1 MGKTQQ
7 TLWLAGF
14 TGLSATCMTSFL
26 FSVAQLDDPASAPRQ
41 AEAQPHALL
50 AANTDSDQT
59 ITLTEVKQMLDGHF
73 ARLDTDNNGLIDRD
87 EYAGRHLHL
96 FARIDDDQDQMLT
109 PEEVRSHRQNSSLL
123 HMTTYQ

>member
-41 AEAQPHALL
+41 AEAQPYALL

-73 ARLDTDNNGLIDRD
+73 SRLDTDRNGLIDRD

-96 FARIDDDQDQMLT
+96 FARVDDDKDQMLT
-109 PEEVRSHRQNSSLL
+109 PAEVRSHRQNSSLL

>member
-50 AANTDSDQT
+50 AANSDSDQT
-59 ITLTEVKQMLDGHF
+59 ITQMFINNAAMSMNNIVHTTKKKLKILHHF
-73 ARLDTDNNGLIDRD
+73 GRRAVLHRFRKAPNISDQYGSPNPARPG
-87 EYAGRHLHL
+87 E
-96 FARIDDDQDQMLT
+96 
-109 PEEVRSHRQNSSLL
+109 
-123 HMTTYQ
+123 

>member
-26 FSVAQLDDPASAPRQ
+26 FSVAQLDDPASAPDRQ
-41 AEAQPHALL
+41 RPSR
-50 AANTDSDQT
+50 TRCWRPIRSDQT
-59 ITLTEVKQMLDGHF
+59 ITLTEVKQMLDSHF

-109 PEEVRSHRQNSSLL
+109 PAEVRSHRQNSSLL